1 MEPERKRKISADL
14 PPDLGDGENEVI
26 GPMPFQAGKPEAKK
40 RKGEVNIRV
49 KL

>member
-1 MEPERKRKISADL
+1 MESGPERKRKISADL

-26 GPMPFQAGKPEAKK
+26 GPMPFKPETKK
-40 RKGEVNIRV
+40 RKGEVV